1 MYLIRNIFFMGSL
14 LLPVFLQAQEED
26 TNRLQVNQ
34 LKEVMIWGPQIQVI
48 YPQIID
54 AYLGKK
60 QIELLNPDDIGE
72 LAGKLP
78 GTSTRSYGGLG
89 GLKSISVRGLG
100 GQHSA
105 IVLDGFNLTNA
116 QSGQIN
122 LGQIQSDGIEQVLL
136 IHIPASSS
144 LTQVSAQFAG
154 SQLELNSFLDEIRNN
169 ERQVKATIRY
179 GSFKRKEVYVSGKLG
194 KERWNCGGFG
204 KFRQADGDYNFNYLN
219 GNQQVNGI
227 RQNND
232 YLDFNIGGK
241 IGYNF
246 KNDSRWQLQYR
257 ATRVDQGL
265 AGAVILYNETA
276 DERMVTDDHR
286 VLTDYYF
293 TRGFNKAR
301 VYGSFGINR
310 LNYNDPTYLNSQG
323 FLDETYTNNNV
334 NLGYIEVSNSLNWT
348 YKWGFEQAI
357 DWMPSSGTN
366 LGTPFRS
373 SSYLLAGF
381 NKLHRYLVF
390 ESQLGLQY
398 VYDENAHTEVNSH
411 LQFTPTIRVRRSDKK
426 RFQWLTWYKRTFRMP
441 SFNELYFG
449 SVGNHNLQPEIAHQ
463 SNIGYRWLPLKW
475 GGKMYITIGQDA
487 FFNEVQNKIVA
498 IPTKNLF
505 IWSMQNVE
513 NARVYGT
520 NVNASFTKQ
529 IKKFLFT
536 LNANYTWQRVLDVTQ
551 NSITYGH
558 QIAYA
563 PEHLANA
570 DLVTAYKD
578 FSFVIANNFVSGRYA
593 LNQNVKGNY
602 LDPYWTTD
610 LSLKYQHELK
620 NKHAISAQINV
631 KNIWNTS
638 YAFIRSYIMP
648 GRHFLIS
655 LSYEIH

>member
-1 MYLIRNIFFMGSL
+1 MYWIRNIFFMGSL
-14 LLPVFLQAQEED
+14 LLPAFLQAQKD
-26 TNRLQVNQ
+26 TTRLQEKQ
-34 LKEVMIWGPQIQVI
+34 LEAVMIQMPKIEI
-48 YPQIID
+48 LLPSMID
-54 AYLGKK
+54 PLLSSK
-60 QIELLNPDDIGE
+60 QIEILNPDDIGE

-78 GTSTRSYGGLG
+78 GTSIRSYGGLG

-116 QSGQIN
+116 QSGQMN
-122 LGQIQSDGIEQVLL
+122 LGQIQSDGIEFVSLRNS
-136 IHIPASSS
+136 ISSYS
-144 LTQVSAQFAG
+144 LGQVSAQFSG
-154 SQLELNSFLDEIRNN
+154 SQLELTSFLSVIRNN
-169 ERQVKATIRY
+169 EKQMKATVRY
-179 GSFKRKEVYVSGKLG
+179 GSFDRKEAYLSGKMG
-194 KERWNCGGFG
+194 KERWNFGGFA
-204 KFRQADGDYNFNYLN
+204 KFRQADGDYGFSYLN
-219 GNQQVNGI
+219 GNQEVNGI
-227 RQNND
+227 RHNND
-232 YLDFNIGGK
+232 YLDFNVGGK
-241 IGYNF
+241 LGYRF
-246 KNDSRWQLQYR
+246 KNESNWQLQYR
-257 ATRVDQGL
+257 GSRIDQGL

-286 VLTDYYF
+286 ILTDYKF
-293 TRGFNKAR
+293 QRGLSKAR
-301 VYGSFGINR
+301 LYGTFGINQ
-310 LNYNDPTYLNSQG
+310 LNYMDPTYLNSQG
-323 FLDETYTNNNV
+323 FQDETYTNNSLNI
-334 NLGYIEVSNSLNWT
+334 GYIESSDRGNWS
-348 YKWGFEQAI
+348 YRWGLEENL

-381 NKLHRYLVF
+381 NKLRRNLVF
-390 ESQLGLQY
+390 ESQFGLQY

-463 SNIGYRWLPLKW
+463 SNLGYRWIPIKW
-475 GGKMYITIGQDA
+475 GGKVYLTLGQDA
-487 FFNEVQNKIVA
+487 FFNTVQNKIVA

-505 IWSMQNVE
+505 VWSMQNIE

-520 NVNASFTKQ
+520 NVNATLNSKLKGFR
-529 IKKFLFT
+529 FT
-536 LNANYTWQRVLDVTQ
+536 LTTNYTWQKVLDVTE
-551 NSITYGH
+551 NSITKGH

-563 PEHLANA
+563 PEHLANL
-570 DLVTAYKD
+570 DLLTTFKD
-578 FSFVIANNFVSGRYA
+578 FSFNIANNFVSGRYA
-593 LNQNVKGNY
+593 LNQNVAGNY
-602 LDPYWTTD
+602 LDPYWSTD
-610 LSLKYQHELK
+610 LSLSYRHELK
-620 NKHAISAQINV
+620 NSHVLSAQINA